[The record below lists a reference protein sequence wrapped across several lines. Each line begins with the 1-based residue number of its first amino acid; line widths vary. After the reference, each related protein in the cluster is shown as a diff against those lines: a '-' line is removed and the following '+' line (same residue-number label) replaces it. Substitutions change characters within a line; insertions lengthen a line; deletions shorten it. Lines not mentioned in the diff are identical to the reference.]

1 MVPDHH
7 AHKAAADAT
16 VVVPVVW
23 KIKEVV
29 KDMLVNITVYFKHQM
44 CQCCVK
50 LVRNITHFSQENDI

>member
-29 KDMLVNITVYFKHQM
+29 KDMLVNITVYFKH
-44 CQCCVK
+44 
-50 LVRNITHFSQENDI
+50 